1 VSNIDQSNF
10 ERHDL
15 AHLSNPPMLARR
27 EAVGRK
33 SLRALVL
40 TSREKQVR
48 LPFRPPQANPIA
60 DRCAKSARD

>member
-1 VSNIDQSNF
+1 
-10 ERHDL
+10 
-15 AHLSNPPMLARR
+15 MLARR